1 MAANN
6 SIHFSPILAEVEVLE
21 ASEVFT
27 RMKNVRE
34 GLSEDQA
41 VSRLAEIG
49 PNIVVVSKHRGW
61 PWRLLTA
68 MRNPLVILLI
78 LLATISFATDDVD
91 GGTGMTLTSF
101 MPYTTP
107 SGMFEDVEKHLEMLA
122 RGLEELFE
130 FIERVMPGDP
140 PIEAQRLDF
149 LPETWRNLH
158 RTEARL
164 PQGHFQLDAL
174 AQQFCAGGIVRFEA
188 FAGADTGRG
197 MVEFD
202 PPRLATLEF

>member
-1 MAANN
+1 M
-6 SIHFSPILAEVEVLE
+6 LE

-41 VSRLAEIG
+41 VSRLAEVG

-107 SGMFEDVEKHLEMLA
+107 SGMFEDVEKHLEMLD

-140 PIEAQRLDF
+140 PIEAQRLDSC
-149 LPETWRNLH
+149 R
-158 RTEARL
+158 RR
-164 PQGHFQLDAL
+164 
-174 AQQFCAGGIVRFEA
+174 GGISTARKRGSRKATSSSMRWRSSSARAGSCVSRLSRVRTPV
-188 FAGADTGRG
+188 AGWWNLTHHVWR
-197 MVEFD
+197 
-202 PPRLATLEF
+202 RLFKSNFQKGIGCGGGI